1 MSCGRAVAAA
11 PGGRFYRAVGDVM
24 LIGTFGPEASVDPR
38 GFEAAW
44 RRAEERIEAYEPP
57 RKEPQD
63 GEANEMGHQ
72 R

>member
-1 MSCGRAVAAA
+1 
-11 PGGRFYRAVGDVM
+11 M